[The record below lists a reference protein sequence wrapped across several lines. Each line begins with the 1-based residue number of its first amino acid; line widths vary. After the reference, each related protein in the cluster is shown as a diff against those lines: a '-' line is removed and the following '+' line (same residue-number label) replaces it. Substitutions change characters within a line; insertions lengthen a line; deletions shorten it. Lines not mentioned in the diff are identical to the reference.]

1 MSSEIIEVLNAL
13 CEKLGVAVDWS
24 AQNVLPQ
31 FYDLMDRYSRYMI
44 ARNVSEI
51 VLSMMFIVLSIV
63 AMRITYKSYKSNGW
77 AKTCYVSDYYTD
89 PVECCEISKMA
100 WAIIGVSI
108 SVFLVAFFVIVVR
121 FGGLI
126 QCVMIPDI
134 AAAKEIVTLIKAV

>member
-31 FYDLMDRYSRYMI
+31 FYNLLDRYSRYMI
-44 ARNVSEI
+44 ARNVAEI
-51 VLSMMFIVLSIV
+51 VLGAVFIVLSIV

-77 AKTCYVSDYYTD
+77 AKTCYVSGYYTN
-89 PVECCEISKMA
+89 PVECYEISNA
-100 WAIIGVSI
+100 ARGIIGVSI
-108 SVFLVAFFVIVVR
+108 SVFLVAFLVIVVR
-121 FGGLI
+121 FSGLI

-134 AAAKEIVTLIKAV
+134 AAAKEIVALIKAA

>member
-63 AMRITYKSYKSNGW
+63 AVRITYKSYKSNGW
-77 AKTCYVSDYYTD
+77 AKTCYVRGYINQ
-89 PVECCEISKMA
+89 VECCKISNMA

-134 AAAKEIVTLIKAV
+134 AAAKEIVTLIKAA